1 MAEEQK
7 GKNMIK
13 LDMGNID
20 GGLSKYVE
28 IQRGVSEMKSIK
40 SEDMPD
46 VWNRIFQGAKNG
58 IREIYGN
65 LRIYINYSH
74 AVLWLSAVD
83 VFDSKE
89 K

>member
-1 MAEEQK
+1 
-7 GKNMIK
+7 
-13 LDMGNID
+13 MGT
-20 GGLSKYVE
+20 VM
-28 IQRGVSEMKSIK
+28 SE
-40 SEDMPD
+40 
-46 VWNRIFQGAKNG
+46 AKNG

-74 AVLWLSAVD
+74 VVLWLSAVN